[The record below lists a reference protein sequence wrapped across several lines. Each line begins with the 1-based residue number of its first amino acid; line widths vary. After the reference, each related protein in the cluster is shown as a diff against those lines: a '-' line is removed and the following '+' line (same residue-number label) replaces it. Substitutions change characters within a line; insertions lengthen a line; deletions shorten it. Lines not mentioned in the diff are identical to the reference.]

1 MIDSDIIIPPLF
13 QMVSSQDWNIFPA
26 SSKLELVEG
35 LQSFDSQDIETHN
48 IPQCLAT
55 RHYQPLYEIKDS

>member
-1 MIDSDIIIPPLF
+1 
-13 QMVSSQDWNIFPA
+13 MVSSLGLNIFLT

-35 LQSFDSQDIETHN
+35 LQSFDSRDIETHN
-48 IPQCLAT
+48 KPQCLAT